1 MIYLVYLVF
10 SLLCL
15 KYWIYGIIL
24 VISNYEFKSF
34 GKMFIFIV
42 VEVINDGVLD
52 IKYNYNCMW
61 VLGIKFFDD

>member
-52 IKYNYNCMW
+52 IK
-61 VLGIKFFDD
+61 

>member
-24 VISNYEFKSF
+24 VISNYV
-34 GKMFIFIV
+34 V

-52 IKYNYNCMW
+52 IK
-61 VLGIKFFDD
+61 

>member
-24 VISNYEFKSF
+24 VISNYV
-34 GKMFIFIV
+34 V